1 MGPAPDP
8 ASSPQGTIGEAL
20 RAAERVLEMA
30 GCETPRGDAQW
41 IAAHVLGVSRAGLF
55 ADADRA
61 FPDDKREAFEV
72 LVARR
77 AGREPLA
84 YVIGTTVFRGLE
96 LEVGPGVL
104 VPRPETEV
112 TAGRAI
118 ELARDKARTTVVDVG
133 TGSGAIALSVAAEV
147 PTARVFAT
155 EASAAARAWALRNL
169 ARTALR
175 VTLLP
180 GHLLDP
186 LHPALG
192 GAVDVIVSNP
202 PYVSDDEW
210 DGLEPEVRDNE
221 PRDAVLGGPDGLE
234 VLLSL
239 LESVPRWL
247 AIGGCFVVE
256 VAEPQAQRV
265 AKLMR
270 VIGYNDVA
278 VTADLAGRDRV
289 VEGRWMG
296 A

>member
-1 MGPAPDP
+1 MAPQTDA
-8 ASSPQGTIGEAL
+8 ASSPEATIGEAM

-30 GCETPRGDAQW
+30 GCELPRGDAQW
-41 IAAHVLGVSRAGLF
+41 IAAHALGVSRAALYT
-55 ADADRA
+55 DADRP
-61 FPDDKREAFEV
+61 FPSDKRETFEL

-77 AGREPLA
+77 ARREPLA
-84 YVIGTTVFRGLE
+84 YVVGTSVFRGLE

-118 ELARDKARTTVVDVG
+118 ERASEKARATVVDVG

-155 EASAAARAWALRNL
+155 EPSAAARAWALRNL

-180 GHLLDP
+180 GALLEP

-202 PYVSDDEW
+202 PYVANDAWE
-210 DGLEPEVRDNE
+210 GLQPEIRDNE
-221 PRDAVLGGPDGLE
+221 PRDAVLGGADGLD
-234 VLLSL
+234 VLMSL
-239 LESVPRWL
+239 LEAIPRWL
-247 AIGGCFVVE
+247 AIGGWLIVE
-256 VAEPQAQRV
+256 LAESQTERV
-265 AKLMR
+265 AKLLR
-270 VIGYNDVA
+270 VIGYTDVA
-278 VTADLAGRDRV
+278 VTPDMAGRERV

>member
-1 MGPAPDP
+1 MVPVLNPTP
-8 ASSPQGTIGEAL
+8 SPHGTIGEAL

-41 IAAHVLGVSRAGLF
+41 IAAHALGLSKAGLF
-55 ADADRA
+55 ADADRG
-61 FPDDKREAFEV
+61 FPGDKREHFEL

-77 AGREPLA
+77 ARREPLA
-84 YVIGTTVFRGLE
+84 YVVGTTVFRGLE

-118 ELARDKARTTVVDVG
+118 HRARERGRATVVDVG

-202 PYVSDDEW
+202 PYISDEEW
-210 DGLEPEVRDNE
+210 EGLEPEVRDNE
-221 PRDAVLGGPDGLE
+221 PRDAVIGGPDGLD
-234 VLLSL
+234 VLMSL
-239 LESVPRWL
+239 LETAPRWL
-247 AIGGCFVVE
+247 AIGGWLVVE
-256 VAEPQAQRV
+256 LAESQTEKVAT
-265 AKLMR
+265 LLH
-270 VIGYNDVA
+270 VIGYTDVA
-278 VTADLAGRDRV
+278 VSADLAGRDRV